1 VRLFQSI
8 VILLALA
15 STSLA
20 QISVRQVSVVEVSE
34 KSERIGQF
42 AVVPKDFKAKPFN
55 IVHAKWETKVPQ
67 DRLRIKLTDSN
78 RRSVPYID
86 LKEEG
91 IVVSQIGHFWLEVRG
106 THTYFD
112 KTAQDIVFYE
122 IDEEVDFFVD
132 ALGPTPDPDPE
143 PDDPDPPTPD
153 KIDNLSVLI
162 VYESALLPTYKKE
175 HTAVI
180 QSTDLRKWMNGN
192 TSLDAQ
198 RFPNW
203 RVLDKDTVF
212 PVNSDIV
219 YSKWLKT
226 PPPSLPY
233 LIIGNKDTIVFQ
245 GPLPESVEE
254 VKTLITKYRK

>member
-1 VRLFQSI
+1 MRLLQSI

-34 KSERIGQF
+34 KSEKIGQF
-42 AVVPKDFKAKPFN
+42 AVVPKDFAAKPFN

-78 RRSVPYID
+78 RRSVPFID

-106 THTYFD
+106 TYFD
-112 KTAQDIVFYE
+112 KTQQDFFE

-132 ALGPTPDPDPE
+132 SIGPTPEPEPDPE
-143 PDDPDPPTPD
+143 PDPDPTPD

-175 HTAVI
+175 HVSII
-180 QSTDLRKWMNGN
+180 QSTDLRKWMNTN

-212 PVNSDIV
+212 PSNSDIV

-226 PPPSLPY
+226 PPSTLPY
-233 LIIGNKDTIVFQ
+233 LIIGNRDTIVFQ
-245 GPLPESVEE
+245 GPLPESVDE
-254 VKTLITKYRK
+254 VKALITKYRK

>member
-1 VRLFQSI
+1 MT
-8 VILLALA
+8 

-34 KSERIGQF
+34 KSEKIGQF

-55 IVHAKWETKVPQ
+55 IVHAKWETKVPAE
-67 DRLRIKLTDSN
+67 RVRIKLTDSA

-91 IVVSQIGHFWLEVRG
+91 IVVSQVGHFWLEVRG

-132 ALGPTPDPDPE
+132 ALNPPTPEPDPE
-143 PDDPDPPTPD
+143 PDPDPVPD

-162 VYESALLPTYKKE
+162 VYESALLPSYKKQ
-175 HTAVI
+175 HISVI
-180 QSTDLRKWMNGN
+180 QSTDLRTWLNTN

-198 RFPNW
+198 KFPNW

-226 PPPSLPY
+226 PPTTLPY
-233 LIIGNKDTIVFQ
+233 LIIGNRDTIVFQ
-245 GPLPESVEE
+245 GPLPESVED
-254 VKTLITKYRK
+254 VKALVTKYRK